1 MILLY
6 WRVLFEFR
14 LVFAFLIT
22 IILIILWMKHRRQK
36 KKECEILTVSSIPYL
51 KTIISHYND
60 YQDYNLPVYVL
71 QYLNSVCNLTKKMF
85 KVSWAGRSYIILF
98 HPEVAQEVLKSYNVI
113 NKDWLYSILHPWL
126 GTGLLTSS
134 DNKWRGR
141 RKLLTPA
148 FHFRILEDFQ
158 DIFYEQSNV
167 LVEKLKQE
175 KKDEEVEIS
184 ELITLCTLDIVGDSA
199 MGVQLNAQIRSDNL
213 YVKAVKDITFSIV
226 QWFAKPWYWFPP
238 ILYFSAMGKKRRKD
252 IELVHKFARKVIKK
266 KKDELIEKL
275 EENQSLDDFQE
286 DKEVLGIKK
295 RRAFL
300 DLLVYH
306 HLNDGSLT
314 EEDIREEVDT
324 FMFEGHDT
332 TAMGI
337 TWTLYLLGLHQD
349 IQERVFQ
356 ELCDIFN
363 DDINRNIK
371 IEDIKHMKYLEN
383 VIKESIRLYPSVPFI
398 LRRNTEELKIGD
410 NIIPRN
416 SSLVVYIY
424 GIHHNP
430 EVFENPEVFDPDRFL
445 QENCENRHPFA
456 YVPFSAGPRNCIGQ
470 RFAMMVMKTVCANV
484 LRNFKLRSV
493 HHRDKIL
500 VSGDIILRPK
510 EIKMLIEKR

>member
-1 MILLY
+1 
-6 WRVLFEFR
+6 
-14 LVFAFLIT
+14 
-22 IILIILWMKHRRQK
+22 
-36 KKECEILTVSSIPYL
+36 
-51 KTIISHYND
+51 
-60 YQDYNLPVYVL
+60 
-71 QYLNSVCNLTKKMF
+71 
-85 KVSWAGRSYIILF
+85 
-98 HPEVAQEVLKSYNVI
+98 
-113 NKDWLYSILHPWL
+113 
-126 GTGLLTSS
+126 
-134 DNKWRGR
+134 
-141 RKLLTPA
+141 
-148 FHFRILEDFQ
+148 
-158 DIFYEQSNV
+158 
-167 LVEKLKQE
+167 
-175 KKDEEVEIS
+175 
-184 ELITLCTLDIVGDSA
+184 
-199 MGVQLNAQIRSDNL
+199 
-213 YVKAVKDITFSIV
+213 
-226 QWFAKPWYWFPP
+226 
-238 ILYFSAMGKKRRKD
+238 
-252 IELVHKFARKVIKK
+252 
-266 KKDELIEKL
+266 
-275 EENQSLDDFQE
+275 
-286 DKEVLGIKK
+286 
-295 RRAFL
+295 
-300 DLLVYH
+300 
-306 HLNDGSLT
+306 
-314 EEDIREEVDT
+314 
-324 FMFEGHDT
+324 MFEGHDT

-500 VSGDIILRPK
+500 VSGDIILRPI